1 MNYKAMKY
9 NALIDDLVSLAEKS
23 HDFRESIVCTEAST
37 TIRHLFN
44 ENERLTMELKHAK
57 EAAASAKSEK
67 FSLQSFIL
75 ANLVPPEQQ
84 VYIYEH
90 AGEQYLKMAWFG
102 PFCALPDS
110 YSHRTVEQVFVPIPG
125 APQGHYFCNLCFG
138 PGILNVKNPLGGVS
152 YNKIKG
158 EIDAAL
164 AFHLLPRTAAA
175 GLPNGSRPTPN
186 SMGENRAVTA
196 QTHILREQ
204 GFWLVLCSPG
214 STPVSLTSG
223 ADAARSI
230 LLPSKRGP

>member
-9 NALIDDLVSLAEKS
+9 NALIDDLVSLAKES

-37 TIRHLFN
+37 TIRHLFDKS
-44 ENERLTMELKHAK
+44 ERLSMELKHME
-57 EAAASAKSEK
+57 EADASTKSEK

-125 APQGHYFCNLCFG
+125 APQGHYFCNLCF
-138 PGILNVKNPLGGVS
+138 
-152 YNKIKG
+152 
-158 EIDAAL
+158 AL
-164 AFHLLPRTAAA
+164 AAE
-175 GLPNGSRPTPN
+175 S
-186 SMGENRAVTA
+186 
-196 QTHILREQ
+196 
-204 GFWLVLCSPG
+204 
-214 STPVSLTSG
+214 
-223 ADAARSI
+223 
-230 LLPSKRGP
+230 

>member
-9 NALIDDLVSLAEKS
+9 NALIDDLVSLAKES

-44 ENERLTMELKHAK
+44 ENERLTMELKHM
-57 EAAASAKSEK
+57 EEVAASAKSEK

-125 APQGHYFCNLCFG
+125 APQGHYFCNLCF
-138 PGILNVKNPLGGVS
+138 
-152 YNKIKG
+152 
-158 EIDAAL
+158 AL
-164 AFHLLPRTAAA
+164 APE
-175 GLPNGSRPTPN
+175 S
-186 SMGENRAVTA
+186 
-196 QTHILREQ
+196 
-204 GFWLVLCSPG
+204 
-214 STPVSLTSG
+214 
-223 ADAARSI
+223 
-230 LLPSKRGP
+230 